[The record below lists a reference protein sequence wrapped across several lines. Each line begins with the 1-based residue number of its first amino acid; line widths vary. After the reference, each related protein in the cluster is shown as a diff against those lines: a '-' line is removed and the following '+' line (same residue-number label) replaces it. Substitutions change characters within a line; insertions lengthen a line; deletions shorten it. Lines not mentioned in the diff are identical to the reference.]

1 MTARSTGLT
10 FGIHPFGVAGMA
22 GGVAAGVP
30 DDIQRLPEIIE
41 HLRGGRDF
49 LLRTYVP
56 YSGAAS
62 VAGILAILDFCAI
75 SKMPWDVALCY
86 RDQNNDLK
94 GWIEV
99 IREIVNRHG
108 KTLNTLQITNEPNLT
123 HVPEAGDGSQPN
135 VRQALVQGV
144 IAAKTAGA
152 RAERR

>member
-1 MTARSTGLT
+1 MTASSTGLI
-10 FGIHPFGVAGMA
+10 FGVYPFGLAGMA
-22 GGVAAGVP
+22 DGVATGVP

-41 HLRGGRDF
+41 RLRGGRDF

-56 YSGAAS
+56 HSGPAS
-62 VAGILAILDFCAI
+62 VAGIFALLDFCAI

-86 RDQNNDLK
+86 RNQNGDVK
-94 GWIEV
+94 CWIDV

-135 VRQALVQGV
+135 VRRRWF
-144 IAAKTAGA
+144 
-152 RAERR
+152 RA